1 MLKVCL
7 TSNSYKLF
15 ALQSTTLVATSV
27 HVRIDTIK
35 AGKPER
41 QTAQAA
47 CSVRNAQG
55 LSVQEIRDVLVKGRS
70 VFRSVPCHNFHTLIC
85 TAGELWLVTKHNE
98 SEALET
104 SKTVLETNK
113 RRRLP
118 SLLPPRGICWP
129 CFAQEAQQVGSQ
141 VGVQRP
147 SECAQRDT
155 DCHLPRYVS
164 IGQKFQILDLGQ
176 ALRTALSVK

>member
-7 TSNSYKLF
+7 TSNSICKLF
-15 ALQSTTLVATSV
+15 ASQSTTLVATSV

-35 AGKPER
+35 AGKPLCAKLHKLRESIPQRPGLER
-41 QTAQAA
+41 ARDTG
-47 CSVRNAQG
+47 CSGERPVGSQIGASQLPHR
-55 LSVQEIRDVLVKGRS
+55 
-70 VFRSVPCHNFHTLIC
+70 LIC
-85 TAGELWLVTKHNE
+85 TGELWLVTKHNE

-113 RRRLP
+113 RTRLP
-118 SLLPPRGICWP
+118 SLLPRGICWP

-147 SECAQRDT
+147 
-155 DCHLPRYVS
+155 
-164 IGQKFQILDLGQ
+164 
-176 ALRTALSVK
+176 RTA